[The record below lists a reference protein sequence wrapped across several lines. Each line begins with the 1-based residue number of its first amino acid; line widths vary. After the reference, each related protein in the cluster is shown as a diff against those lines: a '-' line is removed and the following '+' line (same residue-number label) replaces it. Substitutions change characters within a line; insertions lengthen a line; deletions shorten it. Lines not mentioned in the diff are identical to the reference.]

1 MPLDHPKV
9 LVEAILE
16 QNAVAILILNKNG
29 QIIFVNEAASQLAW
43 KNPEHTR
50 IDENSATESWERL
63 AACARSERSKNSRQR
78 GTDDPA

>member
-29 QIIFVNEAASQLAW
+29 QIIFVNEAASHLA
-43 KNPEHTR
+43 
-50 IDENSATESWERL
+50 
-63 AACARSERSKNSRQR
+63 
-78 GTDDPA
+78 